1 MALQLTP
8 LAVALQG
15 IGYGSFLTAVQGLAV
30 IEDTVQP
37 PIITLLPQGG
47 NARFRP
53 KRQVSRFRRLPPQPA
68 PASDTDEDELAL
80 QLLGMI

>member
-47 NARFRP
+47 HGKIKP
-53 KRQVSRFRRLPPQPA
+53 KRRARRLLPLPQVDLA
-68 PASDTDEDELAL
+68 DTEEDELAL
-80 QLLGMI
+80 QLLGML

>member
-37 PIITLLPQGG
+37 PIITLLPQGSHG
-47 NARFRP
+47 KFKP
-53 KRQVSRFRRLPPQPA
+53 KRRARRLLPLPQVLPA
-68 PASDTDEDELAL
+68 DTEEDELAL
-80 QLLGMI
+80 QLLGLL

>member
-37 PIITLLPQGG
+37 PIITLLPQGSHG
-47 NARFRP
+47 KIKP
-53 KRQVSRFRRLPPQPA
+53 KRRARRLLPQVLPA
-68 PASDTDEDELAL
+68 DTEEDELAL